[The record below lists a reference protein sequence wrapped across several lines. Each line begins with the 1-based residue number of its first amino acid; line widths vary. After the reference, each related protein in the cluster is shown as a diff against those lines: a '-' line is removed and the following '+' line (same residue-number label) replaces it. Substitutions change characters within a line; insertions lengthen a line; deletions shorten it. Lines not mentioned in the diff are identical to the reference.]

1 MNYTEFKQTLDANP
15 YAEDTAFMHA
25 RENDPMC
32 KAAYNK
38 AMAEEQ
44 LLIDALSIEVPQ
56 HFKSAVIMNQSFATR
71 NITKRQYWAAAAS
84 VAIIMTISLLF
95 FGPRPTHELE
105 DFINEALVMEPAV
118 YMSEDEIPHEQLAPL
133 FASLGAEVSNQLG
146 KVHFMKLC
154 PILDGEGARMVFM
167 NDYNQPITVL
177 YMPHSPVEET
187 IKMQMSGFKGKIIAL
202 DRGSAAI
209 ISRPHEQTAQIE
221 QSLINNLKNVH

>member
-1 MNYTEFKQTLDANP
+1 MNFTEFKQTLDANP
-15 YAEDTAFMHA
+15 YADDPAFIHA
-25 RENDPMC
+25 RDHDAMC

-38 AMAEEQ
+38 AMSEEQ
-44 LLIDALSIEVPQ
+44 LLMDALTIRVPQ
-56 HFKSAVIMNQSFATR
+56 QHKSAVIMNQSFDTR
-71 NITKRQYWAAAAS
+71 GIMKTHYWAAAAS

-133 FASLGAEVSNQLG
+133 FASLGTEASSQLG

-177 YMPHSPVEET
+177 YMPHSPVEDT

-202 DRGSAAI
+202 DKGSAAI
-209 ISRPHEQTAQIE
+209 IARPHEQTAQIE
-221 QSLINNLKNVH
+221 QSLINSLRNID